1 MTDKII
7 RGRPFQK
14 GNQAAKNRRRR
25 VSYEAIFSD
34 ALETDGD
41 LFVEKIKEHRDA
53 EDASLSLKACD
64 IFFKYARPPEKDEL
78 PTAPD
83 TSYVRA
89 FGLTLEEGLQVKK
102 ELQENQSALV
112 EECIQRV
119 LQAREQKAPL
129 G

>member
-1 MTDKII
+1 MTDKV

-25 VSYEAIFSD
+25 ISYDTIFAA

-41 LFVEKIKEHRDA
+41 LFVDKIKEHRDA
-53 EDASLSLKACD
+53 EDAVLSLKACD
-64 IFFKYARPPEKDEL
+64 IFFKYAKPPEKDEL

-83 TSYVRA
+83 TSYFRE
-89 FGLTLEEGLQVKK
+89 FGLPLEEGLHLRK
-102 ELQENQSALV
+102 ELQQNQSALV
-112 EECIQRV
+112 EGIVQR
-119 LQAREQKAPL
+119 LIQAREHQSPV

>member
-1 MTDKII
+1 MTDKV

-25 VSYEAIFSD
+25 ISYDTIFAA

-41 LFVEKIKEHRDA
+41 LFVDKIKEHRDA
-53 EDASLSLKACD
+53 EDAVLSLKACD
-64 IFFKYARPPEKDEL
+64 IFFKYAKPPEKDEL

-83 TSYVRA
+83 TSYFRE
-89 FGLTLEEGLQVKK
+89 FGLTLEEGLQLRK
-102 ELQENQSALV
+102 ELQQNQSALV
-112 EECIQRV
+112 EGIVQR
-119 LQAREQKAPL
+119 LIQAREHQSPV

>member
-1 MTDKII
+1 MTDKV

-25 VSYEAIFSD
+25 ISYDTIFAA

-41 LFVEKIKEHRDA
+41 LFVDKIKEHRDA
-53 EDASLSLKACD
+53 EDAVLSLKACD
-64 IFFKYARPPEKDEL
+64 IFFKYAKPPEKDEL

-83 TSYVRA
+83 TSYFRE
-89 FGLTLEEGLQVKK
+89 FGLTLEEGLQIRK
-102 ELQENQSALV
+102 ELQQKKSALV
-112 EECIQRV
+112 EGIVERLI
-119 LQAREQKAPL
+119 QAREHQSPV